1 MEHKTITNFLSKTS
15 PEDIARFTS
24 KKWVEIFGFSN
35 GAYNSNKDI
44 RFKTFQLRNDLCDL
58 NDAFIV
64 LTGRIIVANSNNVA
78 AENNRKVALKKSAPF
93 FNCILKINS
102 QLVEDAQDLDIVMP
116 MYNQLYYY
124 KNFKKTT
131 GSFWNYYP
139 DLPSSG
145 YNNNNRNRIF
155 YSIRNSKSFDYK
167 FKLVGTLPS
176 AADVANNDVEIE
188 LEDIKIVVPLKNL
201 SNFMFNLDFL
211 LVNAEMELIL
221 NGLKIVY

>member
-1 MEHKTITNFLSKTS
+1 MQLQSL
-15 PEDIARFTS
+15 
-24 KKWVEIFGFSN
+24 
-35 GAYNSNKDI
+35 KDI
-44 RFKTFQLRNDLCDL
+44 RCKTFQLRNDLCDL
-58 NDAFIV
+58 SDAYIV
-64 LTGRIIVANSNNVA
+64 LTGRIIVTNPNNVA
-78 AENNRKVALKKSAPF
+78 AEYYRKVALKKSAPF

-124 KNFKKTT
+124 KNSKKAT

-145 YNNNNRNRIF
+145 YNNNNNRNRIF
-155 YSIRNSKSFDYK
+155 YSIRNSESFDYK
-167 FKLVGTLPS
+167 TKLVGTLPG

-211 LVNAEMELIL
+211 LVNAEMVWKGYKKT
-221 NGLKIVY
+221 NSRR